1 MSKLNIIDMKLSDIK
16 PYQYNAKLHNIS
28 WIKKSISEFKIDQP
42 IVVDGA
48 GVIIKG
54 HGRYMAAKELGYDT
68 FPTVVRDDLT
78 EEQIN
83 LARLADNRSSE
94 AGWDTDLLVDSF
106 KDIGEVDLDLN
117 EFGITEDW
125 LDKMQVSGDVD
136 LGEVPAVGSGR
147 SRKEHQC
154 PKCGFK
160 YEK

>member
-1 MSKLNIIDMKLSDIK
+1 MKPLEIVEKKLSEIK
-16 PYQYNAKLHNIS
+16 PYEHNAKLHNLE
-28 WIKKSISEFKIDQP
+28 WIKRSIEEFRADQP
-42 IVVDGA
+42 IVVDGS

-54 HGRYMAAKELGYDT
+54 HGRYAAAKELGYDT
-68 FPTVVRDDLT
+68 FPTIVREDLT
-78 EEQIN
+78 EEQIK
-83 LARLADNRSSE
+83 LARIADNRSSE
-94 AGWDTDLLVDSF
+94 AGWDYTLLEESLNDL
-106 KDIGEVDLDLN
+106 GEVDLDLN